1 MNNKITEDKMLQV
14 LDTCYEKAI
23 QGLPGFETA
32 QELGDKYLE
41 KYQDVEK
48 AIDKFIALQ
57 EAKCMTSGFITGLGG
72 VLTLPVAIPANV
84 ASVLYVQIRMI
95 AAIAHMRGYD
105 VLDDQ
110 VKTFIYVA
118 LTGNSAGEILKQ
130 SGIQIGVKMGTS
142 LVKKIP
148 GKVLTKINQKVG
160 FRLLTKMG
168 KTGAINLIKL
178 VPITGG
184 IVGGGFDLISTATI
198 AKTAKK
204 IFV

>member
-14 LDTCYEKAI
+14 LDTCYEEAI

-48 AIDKFIALQ
+48 AIDKFIAFQ

-168 KTGAINLIKL
+168 KTCAINLIKL

>member
-1 MNNKITEDKMLQV
+1 
-14 LDTCYEKAI
+14 
-23 QGLPGFETA
+23 
-32 QELGDKYLE
+32 
-41 KYQDVEK
+41 
-48 AIDKFIALQ
+48 
-57 EAKCMTSGFITGLGG
+57 
-72 VLTLPVAIPANV
+72 
-84 ASVLYVQIRMI
+84 MI

>member
-23 QGLPGFETA
+23 LGLPGFETA

-48 AIDKFIALQ
+48 AIDKFIAFQ

>member
-48 AIDKFIALQ
+48 AIDKFIAFQ

-95 AAIAHMRGYD
+95 ATIAKMRGYN
-105 VLDDQ
+105 LKDDQ
-110 VKTFIYVA
+110 VKTLVFVA
-118 LTGNSAGEILKQ
+118 LTGQAATDILKQ
-130 SGIQIGVKMGTS
+130 AGITIGS
-142 LVKKIP
+142 
-148 GKVLTKINQKVG
+148 KVG
-160 FRLLTKMG
+160 
-168 KTGAINLIKL
+168 INLIK
-178 VPITGG
+178 
-184 IVGGGFDLISTATI
+184 
-198 AKTAKK
+198 K
-204 IFV
+204 IMK

>member
-23 QGLPGFETA
+23 RGLPGFETA

-48 AIDKFIALQ
+48 AIDKFIAFQ

-184 IVGGGFDLISTATI
+184 IVGGGFDLISTAT
-198 AKTAKK
+198 
-204 IFV
+204 

>member
-48 AIDKFIALQ
+48 AIDKFIAFQ

-130 SGIQIGVKMGTS
+130 SGCQIGV
-142 LVKKIP
+142 
-148 GKVLTKINQKVG
+148 
-160 FRLLTKMG
+160 KMG